1 MYSSQEIVRSSSP
14 SSPVHSHLPEL
25 NSVDAKSKP
34 VKTLLKATGGCQVFP
49 RFAVDEMERE
59 PRSAMLATTS
69 HSLVWGWSAGT
80 ISSLERDLILLFSIG
95 PIKPTPADKIHF
107 GRLSSL
113 FAHCSSYI
121 RPLSLMDFLMT
132 ENGLGF
138 GTCWYNNYSISKKT
152 GWPYPVNQ
160 PVQPNSIIIFHEF
173 SKAPTVSESPK
184 SRSRRDSLES
194 QVDSCWQTSLGPS
207 FLFEER
213 VCGISFNGQKHL
225 ADRWVDEA
233 IRLHGK
239 DFMVRN
245 LTEGRQDYELDWSD
259 PGLAGK

>member
-1 MYSSQEIVRSSSP
+1 MYSSQAIVRSSSR

-113 FAHCSSYI
+113 FAHRSSYI
-121 RPLSLMDFLMT
+121 RPLSLMDFLVAA
-132 ENGLGF
+132 NGIGF
-138 GTCWYNNYSISKKT
+138 GTCWHNKLTIGKKT
-152 GWPYPVNQ
+152 GWPYPVSQ
-160 PVQPNSIIIFHEF
+160 RPTEF
-173 SKAPTVSESPK
+173 YNHFSWI
-184 SRSRRDSLES
+184 LES
-194 QVDSCWQTSLGPS
+194 TDSIRVSQIKIPKRLPRVSSRQLLTNYLRPLFPLRIKSLWS
-207 FLFEER
+207 FL
-213 VCGISFNGQKHL
+213 Q
-225 ADRWVDEA
+225 W
-233 IRLHGK
+233 
-239 DFMVRN
+239 
-245 LTEGRQDYELDWSD
+245 TETSCRSTSWWSNSASMNWFL
-259 PGLAGK
+259 GAKSNRR

>member
-1 MYSSQEIVRSSSP
+1 MYSSQVIVRSSSP

-152 GWPYPVNQ
+152 GWPYSVKSTSPT
-160 PVQPNSIIIFHEF
+160 EF
-173 SKAPTVSESPK
+173 YNHFSWI
-184 SRSRRDSLES
+184 LES
-194 QVDSCWQTSLGPS
+194 TDSFRVSQTKIPKRLHQVSSRQLLTNYLRPLFPLRIKSLWS
-207 FLFEER
+207 FLQWTETSCRSMSWWSNSAAWKGF
-213 VCGISFNGQKHL
+213 
-225 ADRWVDEA
+225 
-233 IRLHGK
+233 HGAK
-239 DFMVRN
+239 SHR
-245 LTEGRQDYELDWSD
+245 R
-259 PGLAGK
+259 